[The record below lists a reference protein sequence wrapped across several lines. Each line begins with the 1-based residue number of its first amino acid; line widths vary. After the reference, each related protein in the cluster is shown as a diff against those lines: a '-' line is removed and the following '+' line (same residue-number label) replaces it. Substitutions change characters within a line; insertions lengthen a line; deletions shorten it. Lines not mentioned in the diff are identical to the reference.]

1 MEKDLGHVRES
12 MIRIRREREGEKKK
26 KKVTNWVKKLFGY
39 KFSSN

>member
-12 MIRIRREREGEKKK
+12 MIRIRREREGKK